1 MFGGDAAS
9 PLTGRAA
16 MAPPALLPVLSVL
29 VIEDN
34 PGDARLVKAYLEED
48 RARPFTVTCVSF
60 LSEALDYLKSHP
72 VDVVLLDLS
81 LPDSFGLD
89 GLTQLRLAVPLLPVV
104 VLTGTVDEGLALE
117 ALRQGAQDYLV
128 KGQGE
133 GELVRRAIRYAIGRS
148 RADAAL
154 RESEA
159 RFRAL
164 FENAGAG
171 VILTDAEG
179 HYLHSNPAFCAMVGY
194 SEAELHLM
202 TFRDI
207 SHPDDRDA
215 VSDLYR
221 QVIGGEIDSCDITK
235 RYLNR
240 DGTVRWGRLTV
251 TPIRDAEAGHLHRAV
266 AVVEDVTETKRL
278 EDHMRLAATV
288 FENTG
293 EGLFVTDDRRRIIH
307 VNPAFTVLTG
317 YTPADVLGKTPRIL
331 ASGRHSPE
339 FYDRMNESLANT
351 GRWQG
356 EMWNRRKTG
365 EMFAEWLNIAEVRDE
380 HDQLTHYVAVFSDI
394 TSRKEDEERLSYQ
407 ANHDPLTRLPNR
419 TLFLERLSRALTRAH
434 RNHSIV
440 TLLFIDL
447 DHFKQVNDTLGHLAG
462 DCLLQHVA
470 DRLSS
475 CVRQGDTIARLA
487 GDEFTVILEDITEAR
502 DSAVVAQKI
511 LSLMAEPFDLQG
523 HEARISA
530 SIGVALYPT
539 DAEDTQTL
547 IKLADAAM
555 YQAKNQGRNACRFHS
570 ESVYAQA
577 FERLGLENALRL
589 AIERNQFEVYY
600 QPVFAADTGRIAAVE
615 ALLRW
620 HHPEIGMMLPD
631 HFLPLAE
638 ETGLILPIGRLA
650 LDSVCRQAR
659 SWQDQ
664 GIAPPRVCLNLSPH
678 QFHCADLIADIQEA
692 LDRYALPASILE
704 LDLPESCLTEREPD
718 TDAQFASLKALGV
731 GIAID
736 DFGSGHSSF
745 SLLRQVRTDTL
756 KISQDLVRDPAG
768 SSGNAEVIQAIV
780 AVAHGLHILVVAPG
794 IETEAQLATM
804 TGYECDMLQGFLFSH
819 PLSAAEITTYLRLG
833 RPPPALT
840 KRK

>member
-1 MFGGDAAS
+1 
-9 PLTGRAA
+9 
-16 MAPPALLPVLSVL
+16 MAPSALPPVLSVL

-34 PGDARLVKAYLEED
+34 PGDARLVRAYLEED
-48 RARPFTVTCVSF
+48 RGRPFAVTCVSF
-60 LSEALDYLKSHP
+60 LSEALALLKTNP
-72 VDVVLLDLS
+72 VDIVLLDLS

-89 GLTQLRLAVPLLPVV
+89 GLAQLRVAAPLLPVV
-104 VLTGTVDEGLALE
+104 VLTGTIDEGLALE

-128 KGQGE
+128 KGQGD

-179 HYLHSNPAFCAMVGY
+179 RYLHCNPAFCAMVGF
-194 SEAELHLM
+194 SESELHLM

-215 VSDLYR
+215 VTDLYR
-221 QVIGGEIDSCDITK
+221 QVISGEIESCDITK

-240 DGTVRWGRLTV
+240 DGSVRWGRLTV
-251 TPIRDAEAGHLHRAV
+251 TPIRDAGAVHRAV

-293 EGLFVTDDRRRIIH
+293 EGLFVTDDRRRIVH

-317 YTPADVLGKTPRIL
+317 YAPEDVLGKTPHIL
-331 ASGRHSPE
+331 ASGRHPPE
-339 FYDRMNESLANT
+339 FYDRMNESLATT

-380 HDQLTHYVAVFSDI
+380 RDQLTHYVAVFSDI

-419 TLFLERLSRALTRAH
+419 TLFQERLSRALTRAH

-462 DCLLQHVA
+462 DCLLQQVA

-502 DSAVVAQKI
+502 DSALVAQKI

-530 SIGVALYPT
+530 SIGVALYPS
-539 DAEDTQTL
+539 DAEETQTL
-547 IKLADAAM
+547 VKLADAAM

-577 FERLGLENALRL
+577 FERLGLENALRR
-589 AIERNQFEVYY
+589 AVEHNEFELYY
-600 QPVFAADTGRIAAVE
+600 QPVFAADSGRIMAVE
-615 ALLRW
+615 GLLRW
-620 HHPEIGMMLPD
+620 HHPDIGLMAPD
-631 HFLPLAE
+631 HFLSLAE
-638 ETGLILPIGRLA
+638 ETGLILPIGRWV
-650 LDSVCRQAR
+650 LDTACHQAR
-659 SWQDQ
+659 IWLDR
-664 GIAPPRVCLNLSPH
+664 GLTPPRISLNLSPR
-678 QFHCADLIADIQEA
+678 QFHDPSLTDDIAAA
-692 LDRYALPASILE
+692 LTASGLPAAQLE
-704 LDLPESCLTEREPD
+704 VDLPESCLTDKEQDSD
-718 TDAQFASLKALGV
+718 TQFIRLKDLGL

-745 SLLRQVRTDTL
+745 SLLRQVKADTV
-756 KISQDLVRDPAG
+756 KISRDLVRDPG
-768 SSGNAEVIQAIV
+768 GNSGNAEVIQAIV
-780 AVAHGLHILVVAPG
+780 AVAHGLHIRVVAPG
-794 IETEAQLATM
+794 IETAEQLSAM
-804 TGYECDMLQGFLFSH
+804 TGYECDMFQGFLFAH
-819 PLSAAEITTYLRLG
+819 PMTAEEITLFLLDA
-833 RPPPALT
+833 RPPPALAN
-840 KRK
+840 RK

>member
-1 MFGGDAAS
+1 
-9 PLTGRAA
+9 
-16 MAPPALLPVLSVL
+16 MAPPSPSPVLSVL
-29 VIEDN
+29 VVEDN

-48 RARPFTVTCVSF
+48 QARPFAVTCVSYLSKALEF
-60 LSEALDYLKSHP
+60 LKTHP

-89 GLTQLRLAVPLLPVV
+89 GLAQLRQAAPTLPVV
-104 VLTGTVDEGLALE
+104 VLTGTVDERLALE

-133 GELVRRAIRYAIGRS
+133 GDLVRRAIRYAIGRS

-164 FENAGAG
+164 FDNAGAG

-179 HYLHSNPAFCAMVGY
+179 RYLHCNPAFCAMVGY
-194 SEAELHLM
+194 SESELHLM

-207 SHPDDRDA
+207 SHPDDRDS
-215 VSDLYR
+215 VNHLYR
-221 QVIGGEIDSCDITK
+221 QVISGEIESCDITK

-251 TPIRDAEAGHLHRAV
+251 TPIRDTEAGQLRHAV

-293 EGLFVTDDRRRIIH
+293 EGLFVTDERRRIIH

-317 YTPADVLGKTPRIL
+317 YAPEDVLGKTPRIL
-331 ASGRHSPE
+331 ASGRHPPE
-339 FYDRMNESLANT
+339 FYDRMNESLVKT

-356 EMWNRRKTG
+356 EVWNRRKTG

-380 HDQLTHYVAVFSDI
+380 HDRLTHYVAVFSDI

-419 TLFLERLSRALTRAH
+419 TLFQERLSRALTRAH

-462 DCLLQHVA
+462 DCLLQQVA
-470 DRLSS
+470 ERLSS

-487 GDEFTVILEDITEAR
+487 GDEFTVILEDVTEAR
-502 DSAVVAQKI
+502 DSAIVAQKI

-523 HEARISA
+523 HEARISS
-530 SIGVALYPT
+530 SIGVALYPN
-539 DAEDTQTL
+539 DGDDPQTL

-577 FERLGLENALRL
+577 FERLGLENSLRL
-589 AIERNQFEVYY
+589 AVERNEFELYY
-600 QPVFAADTGRIAAVE
+600 QPVFAADTGRVMAVE

-620 HHPEIGMMLPD
+620 HHPEIGLMTPD

-638 ETGLILPIGRLA
+638 ETGLIFPIGRLVLESA
-650 LDSVCRQAR
+650 CRQTR
-659 SWQDQ
+659 LWLDQ
-664 GIAPPRVCLNLSPH
+664 GIAPPRVCLNLSAR
-678 QFHCADLIADIQEA
+678 QFHASTLADEIAAA
-692 LDRYALPASILE
+692 LAESNLPAAMLE
-704 LDLPESCLTEREPD
+704 FDLPESCLTEKGPK
-718 TDAQFASLKALGV
+718 TDSLFTSLKTLGI

-745 SLLRQVRTDTL
+745 SLLRQMRTDTL

-768 SSGNAEVIQAIV
+768 SSGNTEVIQAIV
-780 AVAHGLHILVVAPG
+780 AVAHGLHIRVVAPG
-794 IETEAQLATM
+794 IETVEQLTSM
-804 TGYECDMLQGFLFSH
+804 IGYECDLLQGFLFSP
-819 PLSAAEITTYLRLG
+819 PLPTEEMTAFLRQG
-833 RPPPALT
+833 IPPPALAN
-840 KRK
+840 RI